1 MRENI
6 MGVALLDL
14 TRQYEQFKNEVEAA
28 VIDVCRSGK
37 YILGETVAQFER
49 EAAAYCGAGAAVGL
63 TSGSD
68 ALLVALMDRNVGP
81 GDEVITTPFTFFATV
96 GAITRLGATP
106 VFVDI
111 DPRSYNLDQ
120 DAAIAALTDKTK
132 AVIIVHL
139 FGRWAECDRLLAVCE
154 ERGIALIEDAAQ
166 AIGCAN
172 AQGRRAGSVG
182 HYGAFSFF
190 PSKNLGA
197 FGDGGLLT
205 CRDEETAQRLRVLRN
220 HGQSRTYYHDL
231 IGGNFRL
238 DALQAAVLSVKLK
251 HLEGW
256 HAGRRAN
263 AEKYREAFEIAGV
276 PAGAAELPAA
286 GAGRHIYNQLT
297 LRAQRRDE
305 LLAYL
310 RENGIGCA
318 VYYPLCLHLQPCFAF
333 LGLKPGAFP
342 HAEAASAEVI
352 SIPVYPELTAE
363 EIMEVSLAIAGFY
376 KG

>member
-1 MRENI
+1 

-14 TRQYEQFKNEVEAA
+14 TRQYGQFKDEVEAA

-49 EAAAYCGAGAAVGL
+49 ESADYCGAGAAVGL

-68 ALLVALMDRNVGP
+68 ALLVALMDRNIGP

-111 DPRSYNLDQ
+111 DPRSYNIDE
-120 DAAIAALTDKTK
+120 DAAIAAITEKTK

-166 AIGCAN
+166 AIGCED

-231 IGGNFRL
+231 VGGNFRL

-276 PAGAAELPAA
+276 PDGAAELPAA

-297 LRAQRRDE
+297 LRVQRRDE

-318 VYYPLCLHLQPCFAF
+318 VYYPLSLHLQPCFAF

>member
-1 MRENI
+1 

-81 GDEVITTPFTFFATV
+81 GDEVVTTPFTFFATV
-96 GAITRLGATP
+96 GAITRLSATP

-120 DAAIAALTDKTK
+120 DAAIAAITDKTK

-139 FGRWAECDRLLAVCE
+139 FGRWAECNKLLAVCE

-166 AIGCAN
+166 AIGCAD

-220 HGQSRTYYHDL
+220 HGQSRTYYHDMV
-231 IGGNFRL
+231 GGNFRL

-310 RENGIGCA
+310 RENGSGCA